1 MTAAVCISRSVQQIP
16 EERAGRAELRM
27 RLPAS
32 LGQGSES
39 PQRVC
44 FPSPGLRSGGGDG
57 GLAARCS
64 CWWAGEIARA
74 ANGEA
79 TVRSRCESPH
89 TLRSW
94 VDSAKVIWGRGYP
107 EAAGHGEAPRPA
119 LKVVSGR
126 DYPMIVCVWVA
137 RSVQYQVEL
146 E

>member
-1 MTAAVCISRSVQQIP
+1 
-16 EERAGRAELRM
+16 M